1 MTVTVVGAGVAGLVC
16 AIKLAVRGHQVE
28 VIEQSQRIDQNACSW
43 FAGGMLAP
51 WCESENAEPEVVDL
65 GLPAIEWWDRQFAG
79 VTRRGTLVVSQA
91 RDRADLERFSRR
103 AKGHSRLNGDQIAE
117 LEPDLADRFDQA
129 LFFAEEAHLKPRD
142 ALAALQKRL
151 AELGVPI
158 RYDTRLPLAGE
169 GSGPVV
175 DCRGLS
181 ARDRLTDLRGVR
193 GEMLLLRS
201 PEIRLSRTVRLLH
214 PRFPVYIVPHGDGLF
229 MVGATMIESD
239 SAAPISVRSIMELL
253 GAAIALHPAFGEAE
267 IVETGVGVRPAFAD
281 NFPDVRRDGDTVWV
295 NGLYRHGYL
304 LAPAMADR
312 AADMIAAMNDKKE
325 TSDADIRQRADA

>member
-1 MTVTVVGAGVAGLVC
+1 MTVTVVGAGVAGLIC

-28 VIEQSQRIDQNACSW
+28 VIEQSVRIDQNACSW

-51 WCESENAEPEVVDL
+51 WCEAESAEPEVVEL
-65 GLPAIEWWDRQFAG
+65 GLPAIDWWDRQFSG

-91 RDRADLERFSRR
+91 RDRSDLERFSRR
-103 AKGHSRLNGDQIAE
+103 TRGHSQVGSDRIAE
-117 LEPDLADRFDQA
+117 LEPDLAGRFDQA
-129 LFFAEEAHLKPRD
+129 LFFANEAHLNPRD
-142 ALAALQKRL
+142 ALAALQNRL
-151 AELGVPI
+151 NELGVPI
-158 RYDTRLPLAGE
+158 RYNSPLPPASE
-169 GSGPVV
+169 RIGPVV

-201 PEIRLSRTVRLLH
+201 HELRLSRTVRMLH
-214 PRFPVYIVPHGDGLF
+214 PRFPVYIVPHGNGLY

-267 IVETGVGVRPAFAD
+267 ILETGVGVRPAFED
-281 NFPDVRRDGDTVWV
+281 NFPDVRRDGDTVYV

-312 AADMIAAMNDKKE
+312 AADMIATMTQEKE
-325 TSDADIRQRADA
+325 TSDADIRERTSA